1 MLRAAPPVAALVV
14 GVLALAQNPPASWE
28 FWLGAVIVLVI
39 GASALLALAAV
50 RSGQQRQAADERF
63 TEPGP
68 ARVVLAA
75 AGEKPPVSLIRA
87 VRTTTGRS
95 LADAVDLARAG
106 GPLADGISAAAARAV
121 ADEILAAGGRATVSG
136 QFGEIT
142 AAATGEPADW
152 LFDAAV
158 KWSSLTR
165 YGPPDLPTYVRIE
178 FEPAGVPDSYDAVG
192 STLEVLAEHTTTPE
206 VGYAAVWEG
215 WGAELAGPAAQAP
228 RVEVPERPMLLL
240 TGPVLALRDA
250 PSLGFH
256 ATVGGFPPH
265 LAWPA
270 DQAWCLACEVDEE
283 IAFTVGCTQE
293 TARALAAALPGV
305 REVEYDAPEP
315 LHRDDA

>member
-1 MLRAAPPVAALVV
+1 MLRSVPPVAALVV
-14 GVLALAQNPPASWE
+14 GVLTLVQNPPGSWE
-28 FWLGAVIVLVI
+28 FWLGLVIVLI
-39 GASALLALAAV
+39 TGASALLAFAAV
-50 RSGQQRQAADERF
+50 RSGRRQVPDERF

-75 AGEKPPVSLIRA
+75 AGEKPPVSLVRA

-106 GPLADGISAAAARAV
+106 GPLVDGISAAAARAV
-121 ADEILAAGGRATVSG
+121 ADEVARAGGRASVSG

-165 YGPPDLPTYVRIE
+165 FGPPDLPAYVRIE
-178 FEPAGVPDSYDAVG
+178 FEPDGAPDTYDAVG
-192 STLEVLAEHTTTPE
+192 STLEVLAGHTTTPD

-250 PSLGFH
+250 PSLGFQ
-256 ATVGGFPPH
+256 ATIGGYPPH

-283 IAFTVGCTQE
+283 IAFTVGCTPG

-315 LHRDDA
+315 LRRDPA